1 MSSDVDYI
9 NSSCHDAVI
18 IVADDFNQL
27 NTSLLEN
34 DDRLVHIVNGPTH
47 CTHIIDK
54 VLLVVLVFTGVL
66 FTTVFL
72 KTKHSTV
79 LVTCDQ
85 PAPHMPH
92 TRCRVQLYHHHHHHH
107 QFIKN
112 DMSDAH
118 AYIIRTSQIKHT
130 NRELY

>member
-34 DDRLVHIVNGPTH
+34 DNRLVQIVNGPTH

-66 FTTVFL
+66 FTTAFL
-72 KTKHSTV
+72 KLSIV
-79 LVTCDQ
+79 QFLLLVT
-85 PAPHMPH
+85 
-92 TRCRVQLYHHHHHHH
+92 
-107 QFIKN
+107 
-112 DMSDAH
+112 
-118 AYIIRTSQIKHT
+118 
-130 NRELY
+130 NRLHICPY